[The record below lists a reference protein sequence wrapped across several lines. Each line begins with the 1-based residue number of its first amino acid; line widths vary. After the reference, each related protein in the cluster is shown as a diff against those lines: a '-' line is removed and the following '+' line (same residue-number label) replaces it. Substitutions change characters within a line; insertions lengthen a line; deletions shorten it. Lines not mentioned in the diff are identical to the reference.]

1 MNKIILISISIAL
14 VILLS
19 ACSPSGYLRDEVFV
33 KSNLVERNHT
43 AGAALVD
50 KTKGHL
56 NAGSPILYASFVNVD
71 DLQNSSSL
79 GRIMSQQ
86 VTTPFANN
94 GYYVVEMLL
103 RNNAYIK
110 QREGE
115 FLLSRE
121 LKNISSDHNAQAVI
135 VGTYAVGSANVYVS
149 AKMVD
154 VRNNKVLSSY
164 DYPIPL
170 NEDIKQ
176 LLQQ

>member
-1 MNKIILISISIAL
+1 MNKIILISFSLVL

-33 KSNLVERNHT
+33 NSNLVERNHS
-43 AGAALVD
+43 AGAALVARSQH
-50 KTKGHL
+50 HL

-86 VTTPFANN
+86 VTTPFSNN

-103 RNNAYIK
+103 RQNVYIK

-135 VGTYAVGSANVYVS
+135 VGTYAVGTENVYVS
-149 AKMVD
+149 AKLID

-164 DYPIPL
+164 DYPIPM

-176 LLQQ
+176 LLQ